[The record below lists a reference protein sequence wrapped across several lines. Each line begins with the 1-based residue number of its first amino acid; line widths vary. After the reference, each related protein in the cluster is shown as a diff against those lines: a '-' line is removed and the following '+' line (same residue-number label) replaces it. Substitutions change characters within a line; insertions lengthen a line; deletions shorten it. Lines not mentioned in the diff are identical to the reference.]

1 MTRIPASLII
11 TNVVTLVATLVLN
24 GLATGLPLN
33 GRTTG
38 EISDSFPNVFAP
50 AGYVFS
56 IWGIIYVA
64 LITFTAYQATAT
76 GRASRAVQRIGWWFA
91 ISGVANSV
99 WILFWHY
106 GMFPATMAS
115 MIVLVASL
123 CVIVSRIGLPKNAT
137 TKAERW
143 MVHLPFSIYIG
154 WISVATI
161 ANAAVTLLD
170 LGWDGGPLS
179 PGTWTVTLI
188 AIALCLGVWFIVQ
201 REDLAYPSVLIW
213 AFIGIA
219 VKQVEPWVPEG
230 ATIASGILA
239 LFAVWRVVTW
249 LTLPRSTQGRDIA
262 LGAVTS

>member
-1 MTRIPASLII
+1 MTRIPVSLMM

-33 GRTTG
+33 DRTTG

-56 IWGIIYVA
+56 IWGIIYIA

-91 ISGVANSV
+91 ISGIANSV

-115 MIVLVASL
+115 MIVLLASL

-137 TKAERW
+137 TRGERW

-170 LGWDGGPLS
+170 FGWGGGPLS
-179 PGTWTVTLI
+179 PGTWTVVLI
-188 AIALCLGVWFIVQ
+188 SIAVGLGIWFIVR

-230 ATIASGILA
+230 ATFASGLLA
-239 LFAVWRVVTW
+239 VVAAWRIVTW
-249 LTLPRSTQGRDIA
+249 VTGPWSSQGRNIA
-262 LGAVTS
+262 PGVSTS

>member
-1 MTRIPASLII
+1 MNRISGSMVI

-56 IWGIIYVA
+56 IWGIIY
-64 LITFTAYQATAT
+64 
-76 GRASRAVQRIGWWFA
+76 
-91 ISGVANSV
+91 
-99 WILFWHY
+99 IL
-106 GMFPATMAS
+106 
-115 MIVLVASL
+115 
-123 CVIVSRIGLPKNAT
+123 
-137 TKAERW
+137 
-143 MVHLPFSIYIG
+143 G

-179 PGTWTVTLI
+179 PGAWTVGLI
-188 AIALCLGVWFIVQ
+188 AVAVGLGLWFIVQ
-201 REDLAYPSVLIW
+201 REDLAYSFVLIW

-230 ATIASGILA
+230 ATIASALLA
-239 LFAVWRVVTW
+239 LVAVWRIVTW
-249 LTLPRSTQGRDIA
+249 LTGPRSSLNRSIA
-262 LGAVTS
+262 PGIAPS